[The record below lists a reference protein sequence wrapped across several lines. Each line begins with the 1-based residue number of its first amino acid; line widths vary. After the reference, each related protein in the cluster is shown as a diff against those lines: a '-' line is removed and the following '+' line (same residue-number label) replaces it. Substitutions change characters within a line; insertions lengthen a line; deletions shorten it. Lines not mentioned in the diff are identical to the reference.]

1 MNFRS
6 LTVVSLV
13 FVCSYGYS
21 QANNKY
27 IQKEMRNQKAWLSKA
42 VFESGYIIDNNRD
55 TVVTKLFVFSK
66 QKKMNPFLFCVS
78 KDADDS
84 IRFISAEKLLEYGIG
99 KTVYKKAKVENEHF
113 FIKLL
118 STGNVTLYEREPI
131 PSDSRFEYYLKKKN
145 QQGYYEICPDET
157 DFQFINGNRSNSN
170 QNSNQNSGY
179 IIKTGNSVER
189 FKQFVNIYFTGCE
202 KVRNMVNA
210 EIYSINDIPEIV
222 EAYNKCSTAN

>member
-1 MNFRS
+1 MNFRY
-6 LTVVSLV
+6 LTIVALV

-27 IQKEMRNQKAWLSKA
+27 IQKEWRNQKAWLSKA

-55 TVVTKLFVFSK
+55 TVLTKLLVFSK

-78 KDADDS
+78 KDAHDS
-84 IRFISAEKLLEYGIG
+84 IRIFTAEKILEYRIG
-99 KTVYKKAKVENEHF
+99 KTVYKKAKVENDHF

-118 STGNVTLYEREPI
+118 STGNVTLFEREPI

-145 QQGYYEICPDET
+145 QQGYYEICPDGT
-157 DFQFINGNRSNSN
+157 NNQIIISSKPDLRIPNGN
-170 QNSNQNSGY
+170 
-179 IIKTGNSVER
+179 TVER
-189 FKQFVNIYFTGCE
+189 FKEFVNIYFSGCE